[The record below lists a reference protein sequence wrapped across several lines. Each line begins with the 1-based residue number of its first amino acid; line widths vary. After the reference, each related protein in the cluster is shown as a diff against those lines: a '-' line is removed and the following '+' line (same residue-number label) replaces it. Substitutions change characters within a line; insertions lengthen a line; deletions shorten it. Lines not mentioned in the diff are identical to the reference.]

1 MEQRISR
8 PIKYTEH
15 RNVTKKF
22 TKGLKNRRVSDHSA
36 AVPRVV
42 RISVTDPDATD
53 SSSDEEGEFF
63 PLQRVKRYVSIINIE
78 DGCKNG
84 SGSGSVLCN
93 KRKRTTAAAP
103 AAEVPVGPRPVKV
116 SMKTNGKKFRGVRQ
130 RPWGKWAAEI
140 RDPVRRVRLWLGTY
154 DTAEEAA
161 IVYDNAAIK
170 LRGPGA
176 LTNFVTPPARG
187 TDNEKPRIDMASVS
201 GYDSGDESRNLSSP
215 TSVLNFRTNSGVEA
229 AEPGKP
235 VQEREEESKPVLEV
249 FPECEGEMSLLDDF
263 GDCLPLDTPFP
274 DAFLNI
280 PVPELSPFHPSSE
293 IWPDNSFLISNDF
306 GIEFLD
312 PLQDL
317 GSSPTSS
324 STFQVDDFFQDI
336 GDDPSE
342 AL

>member
-1 MEQRISR
+1 MKQRISC

-36 AVPRVV
+36 AASRVV
-42 RISVTDPDATD
+42 RISVADPDATD

-63 PLQRVKRYVSIINIE
+63 PRQRGKRYVSIINIE

-93 KRKRTTAAAP
+93 KRKRTTAAAAAAAP
-103 AAEVPVGPRPVKV
+103 AAEVPVGPRQVKV
-116 SMKTNGKKFRGVRQ
+116 SLKTNGKKFRGVRQ

-140 RDPVRRVRLWLGTY
+140 RDPGLRKRLWLGTY

-170 LRGPGA
+170 LRGPDA
-176 LTNFVTPPARG
+176 WTNFVTPPARG
-187 TDNEKPRIDMASVS
+187 TENEKPRIDMASVS

-215 TSVLNFRTNSGVEA
+215 TSVPEH
-229 AEPGKP
+229 
-235 VQEREEESKPVLEV
+235 EV
-249 FPECEGEMSLLDDF
+249 FPECEGEMSLFDDF
-263 GDCLPLDTPFP
+263 GDCLLSDYLDKPFP
-274 DAFLNI
+274 DAFLDI
-280 PVPELSPFHPSSE
+280 PVPELSPLHPSSE
-293 IWPDNSFLISNDF
+293 ISPDNSFLNSNDF
-306 GIEFLD
+306 GDEFLD
-312 PLQDL
+312 TPQDL

-324 STFQVDDFFQDI
+324 STFNVDDFFQDN
-336 GDDPSE
+336 GDLFSSDPPE